1 MCKGQLKCLPTRISF
16 KKFRLLDYMSDAL
29 VQSYGRTL
37 EEAFSNAASAMTAVM
52 VDLRRVSPA
61 PLTRE
66 VVAEGFDEESL
77 LYNWLEAVLV
87 KKDIDQEI
95 FRSSHVKIKT
105 TPKGLSLRGTL
116 HGESVDARRHVF
128 KRDVKAITYH
138 EMSITRKDGICTL
151 RFLLDL

>member
-1 MCKGQLKCLPTRISF
+1 LPAGKQL

-37 EEAFSNAASAMTAVM
+37 EEGFSNAASAMTAVM
-52 VDLRRVSPA
+52 VDLRRVSPT

-77 LYNWLEAVLV
+77 LYNWLEEVLV

-95 FRSSHVKIKT
+95 FRSSRVKIKRT
-105 TPKGLSLRGTL
+105 SKGLSLRGTL

-128 KRDVKAITYH
+128 KCDVKAITYH
-138 EMSITRKDGICTL
+138 EMSITRKDGRYTL

>member
-1 MCKGQLKCLPTRISF
+1 MCKGKLRRLRTKTSF
-16 KKFRLLDYMSDAL
+16 RKFRLLDYMSDAL
-29 VQSYGRTL
+29 VQSHGRTL
-37 EEAFSNAASAMTAVM
+37 QEGFSNAASAMTAVM
-52 VDLRRVSPA
+52 VDLRRVSPT

-66 VVAEGFDEESL
+66 VVAKGFDEESL

-95 FRSSHVKIKT
+95 FRSSDVRIRRT
-105 TPKGLSLRGTL
+105 SKGLSLRGTL
-116 HGESVDARRHVF
+116 HGEPVDARRHVF

-138 EMSITRKDGICTL
+138 EMSITRKDGRYTL

>member
-1 MCKGQLKCLPTRISF
+1 MRARTSF
-16 KKFRLLDYMSDAL
+16 RKFRLLDYMSDAL

-37 EEAFSNAASAMTAVM
+37 EEGFSNAATAMTAVM
-52 VDLRRVSPA
+52 VDLRSVSPT

-77 LYNWLEAVLV
+77 LYNWLEKVLV

-95 FRSSHVKIKT
+95 FRSSDVRIQRT
-105 TPKGLSLRGTL
+105 SKGLSLRGTL

-138 EMSITRKDGICTL
+138 EMSITRKDGRYTL